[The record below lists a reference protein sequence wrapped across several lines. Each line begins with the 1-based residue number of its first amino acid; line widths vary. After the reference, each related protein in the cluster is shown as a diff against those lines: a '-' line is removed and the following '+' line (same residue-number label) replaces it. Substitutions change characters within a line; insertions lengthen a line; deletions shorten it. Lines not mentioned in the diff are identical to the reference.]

1 MSCSDENIEETGK
14 VCNKGTQKE
23 VKNKK
28 NIGKITGIN
37 GSVIIA
43 RFEDEIPSLSNKLIA
58 GDIIAEVIE
67 EMENNEVKAVA
78 LNSTLGL
85 CLDSDIIDT
94 GEPLKINVG
103 DALMGRM
110 MNVFSE
116 AIDGKDEI
124 NSDIRMSI
132 FQKPIDLLKHNTE
145 RKIYNTG
152 IKIIDLLAP
161 LEYGG
166 KAGLFGGAG
175 VGKTVL
181 ITEMIHNMALNYD
194 GTSIFCGVG
203 ERSREG
209 NDLYYEMEEA
219 GVLDKTVMFFGQMN
233 EPSGTRFRVAHS
245 ALTAAEYFR
254 DVKKQNVLLLIDNI
268 FRFVQAGNEI
278 AGLMGRIPSHVGYQA
293 TLASDIAELQERIAG
308 TKDASLTAI
317 EAVYVP
323 ADDFTDPSATHIFSH
338 LSATITLSRKRAGQ
352 KLYPAVDPLV
362 SASNILNPNVVS
374 MEHYECAKNVRKIL
388 TEYEELKNMIAMLGL
403 EELSINDRITVARA
417 RKLER
422 YLTQPFFTTV
432 QFTGLEGKF
441 VPVETTIKDCNRI
454 ISGEFDDIPE
464 QAFFMVGDIDSID
477 FSKYRKQSC

>member
-1 MSCSDENIEETGK
+1 M
-14 VCNKGTQKE
+14 NKGT
-23 VKNKK
+23 
-28 NIGKITGIN
+28 ITGIN

-43 RFEDEIPSLSNKLIA
+43 EFNEKLPKIFNKLTA
-58 GDIIAEVIE
+58 GNVIAEVLE
-67 EMENNEVKAVA
+67 QMENNKVKAVA
-78 LNSTLGL
+78 LNSTIGL
-85 CLDSDIIDT
+85 TYGDDVIDT
-94 GEPLKINVG
+94 EEEIKIPVG
-103 DALMGRM
+103 DEIKGRM
-110 MNVFSE
+110 MNVFGVP
-116 AIDGKDEI
+116 IDNKGPIEI
-124 NSDIRMSI
+124 GNNVSI
-132 FQKPIDLLKHNTE
+132 HQKPIALLEHNTE
-145 RKIYNTG
+145 RKMYNTG

-209 NDLYYEMEEA
+209 NDLYYEMQEA
-219 GVLDKTVMFFGQMN
+219 GVLDKTVMYFGQMN
-233 EPSGTRFRVAHS
+233 EPSGTRFRVAHA

-278 AGLMGRIPSHVGYQA
+278 AGLMDRIPSHVGYQS
-293 TLASDIAELQERIAG
+293 TLATDIAELQERIAG
-308 TKDASLTAI
+308 TKEASVTAI

-338 LSATITLSRKRAGQ
+338 LSATISLSRRRAGQ
-352 KLYPAVDPLV
+352 KLYPAVDPLTSV
-362 SASNILNPNVVS
+362 SNILTPNVVS
-374 MEHYECAKNVRKIL
+374 QEHYDCAKNVRKIL
-388 TEYEELKNMIAMLGL
+388 AQYEELKNMIAMLGL
-403 EELSINDRITVARA
+403 EELSVKDRLIVSRA

-422 YLTQPFFTTV
+422 YLTQPFFTTT

-441 VPVETTIKDCNRI
+441 IPIETTIKDCNRI
-454 ISGEFDDIPE
+454 MDGEFDDVSE
-464 QAFFMVGDIDSID
+464 QLFFMIGAIDDIN
-477 FSKYRKQSC
+477 FNK

>member
-1 MSCSDENIEETGK
+1 MR
-14 VCNKGTQKE
+14 Q
-23 VKNKK
+23 K
-28 NIGKITGIN
+28 NIGKIKGIS

-43 RFEDEIPSLSNKLIA
+43 EFKDKVPQIFNKLVS
-58 GDIIAEVIE
+58 DNVIAEVLE
-67 EMENNEVKAVA
+67 QLENNEVKAVA
-78 LNSTLGL
+78 LNSTVGL
-85 CLDSDIIDT
+85 NYGDEIIDT
-94 GEPLKINVG
+94 DEPIKVPVGDCLKGRMVNVFGEP
-103 DALMGRM
+103 
-110 MNVFSE
+110 
-116 AIDGKDEI
+116 IDKNGEI
-124 NSDIRMSI
+124 KADIYRSIHQNSI
-132 FQKPIDLLKHNTE
+132 PLTEYNTT
-145 RKIYNTG
+145 RKMYNTG

-219 GVLDKTVMFFGQMN
+219 GVLNKTVMFFGQMN

-245 ALTAAEYFR
+245 ALTVAEYFR
-254 DVKKQNVLLLIDNI
+254 DKKKQNVLLLIDNI
-268 FRFVQAGNEI
+268 FRFVQAGNEVS
-278 AGLMGRIPSHVGYQA
+278 GLMDRIPSHVGYQS
-293 TLASDIAELQERIAG
+293 TLASDIAELQERITG
-308 TKDASLTAI
+308 TKEASVTAI

-323 ADDFTDPSATHIFSH
+323 ADDFTDPSASHIFSH
-338 LSATITLSRKRAGQ
+338 LSATISLSRKRAGQ
-352 KLYPAVDPLV
+352 KLYPAVDPLT
-362 SASNILNPNVVS
+362 STSNILDPNVIS
-374 MEHYECAKNVRKIL
+374 QEHYDCAKNVKRIL

-403 EELSINDRITVARA
+403 EELSIKDRLTVARA

-441 VPVETTIKDCNRI
+441 IPIETTISDCNRI
-454 ISGEFDDIPE
+454 ISGEFDGVPE
-464 QAFFMVGDIDSID
+464 QAFFMIGAIDDID
-477 FSKYRKQSC
+477 FNKYK

>member
-1 MSCSDENIEETGK
+1 ME
-14 VCNKGTQKE
+14 
-23 VKNKK
+23 

-37 GSVIIA
+37 GSVITAKFINN
-43 RFEDEIPSLSNKLIA
+43 IPKLSNKLVA
-58 GDIIAEVIE
+58 NKVIAEVIE
-67 EMENNEVKAVA
+67 QLENNEIKAVA
-78 LNSTLGL
+78 INSTFGL
-85 CLDSDIIDT
+85 SLNDNIIDT

-103 DALMGRM
+103 NLLKGRM
-110 MNVFSE
+110 MNIFSE
-116 AIDGKDEI
+116 AIDGKDQIE
-124 NSDIRMSI
+124 SDVKMSI
-132 FQKPIDLLKHNTE
+132 FQKPIDLLEHNTD

-152 IKIIDLLAP
+152 IKIIDLLSP

-194 GTSIFCGVG
+194 GVSIFCGVG

-209 NDLYYEMEEA
+209 NDLYYEMEKA
-219 GVLDKTVMFFGQMN
+219 GVLNKTVMFFGQMN

-308 TKDASLTAI
+308 TKNASMTAI
-317 EAVYVP
+317 EAIYVP

-338 LSATITLSRKRAGQ
+338 LSATINLSRKRAGQ

-362 SASNILNPNVVS
+362 STSSILNPSIVS
-374 MEHYECAKNVRKIL
+374 KEHYECAKNVRRIL
-388 TEYEELKNMIAMLGL
+388 TEYEDLKNMIAMLGL

-422 YLTQPFFTTV
+422 YLTQPFFTTG

-441 VPVETTIKDCNRI
+441 VPIETTIKDCNRI
-454 ISGEFDDIPE
+454 IGGEFDGIPE
-464 QAFFMVGDIDSID
+464 QAFFMIGCLDEVD
-477 FSKYRKQSC
+477 FNKYKK

>member
-1 MSCSDENIEETGK
+1 MR
-14 VCNKGTQKE
+14 Q
-23 VKNKK
+23 K
-28 NIGKITGIN
+28 NIGKIKGIS

-43 RFEDEIPSLSNKLIA
+43 EFKDKVPQIFNKLVS
-58 GDIIAEVIE
+58 GNVIAEVLE
-67 EMENNEVKAVA
+67 QLENNEVKAVA
-78 LNSTLGL
+78 LNSTVGL
-85 CLDSDIIDT
+85 NYGDEIIDT
-94 GEPLKINVG
+94 GEPIKVPVG
-103 DALMGRM
+103 DCLKGRM
-110 MNVFSE
+110 VNVFGE
-116 AIDGKDEI
+116 
-124 NSDIRMSI
+124 
-132 FQKPIDLLKHNTE
+132 PIDKNGEIKADIYRSIHQNSIPLTEYNTT
-145 RKIYNTG
+145 RKMYNTG

-245 ALTAAEYFR
+245 ALTVAEYFR
-254 DVKKQNVLLLIDNI
+254 DEKKQNVLLLIDNI
-268 FRFVQAGNEI
+268 FRFVQAGNEVS
-278 AGLMGRIPSHVGYQA
+278 GLMDRIPSHVGYQS
-293 TLASDIAELQERIAG
+293 TLASDIAELQERITG
-308 TKDASLTAI
+308 TKEASVTAI

-323 ADDFTDPSATHIFSH
+323 ADDFTDPSASHIFSH
-338 LSATITLSRKRAGQ
+338 LSATISLSRKRAGQ
-352 KLYPAVDPLV
+352 KLYPAVDPLT
-362 SASNILNPNVVS
+362 STSNILDPNVIS
-374 MEHYECAKNVRKIL
+374 QEHYDCAKNVKRIL

-403 EELSINDRITVARA
+403 EELSIKDRLTVARA

-441 VPVETTIKDCNRI
+441 IPIETTISDCNRI
-454 ISGEFDDIPE
+454 ISGEFDGVPE
-464 QAFFMVGDIDSID
+464 QAFFMIGAIDDID
-477 FSKYRKQSC
+477 FNKYK